1 MSYSSF
7 ASHPA
12 PGFPKTKAEAENHR
26 TQAPLALQN
35 EAILFSLAR
44 FYVCVAFVNMFII
57 FLTKHFLSR
66 NTTST
71 VIFSFLHKIPR
82 AAARKQSPGTGRL
95 GSQDQGF
102 LDDNSP
108 PMLGPVLRLP
118 RALHTGP
125 RQSMCSEEQR
135 GLILWESFCLPL
147 LGELDLKSIFI
158 ECIGYEKLHGFQV
171 YNSIM
176 LSCVFTTRSQV
187 SFHHHLSPLLTPPP
201 FPLVTILLPVS
212 ISLFLFT
219 FVSPF
224 TFLPS
229 PPTPLPS

>member
-71 VIFSFLHKIPR
+71 VIFSFSHKIPR

-125 RQSMCSEEQR
+125 RQSMCSEEQK

-176 LSCVFTTRSQV
+176 HYLYVVLCFHNSKSSVLS
-187 SFHHHLSPLLTPPP
+187 
-201 FPLVTILLPVS
+201 
-212 ISLFLFT
+212 
-219 FVSPF
+219 SPF
-224 TFLPS
+224 IPS
-229 PPTPLPS
+229 SNSTPLPTGNHIAACVYKFVFIYFC